1 MTTDEIIK
9 MAFELGNAI
18 ADSEEIAQLKTAQ
31 EKVTTDQKAYELIMN
46 YQDAKSK
53 SDNKLRDGM
62 QLSKIEEDHL
72 NILQQQLDSNA
83 KVMELIST
91 QDKFDSLMQAVYFAM
106 NQALSGGCSSDCS
119 SCGGS
124 CGA

>member
-18 ADSEEIAQLKTAQ
+18 ADSDEIAQLKTAQ
-31 EKVTTDQKAYELIMN
+31 EKVTLDQKAYELIMN
-46 YQDAKSK
+46 YQDAKTK

-72 NILQQQLDSNA
+72 NILQQQLNSNDT
-83 KVMELIST
+83 VMELIST
-91 QDKFDSLMQAVYFAM
+91 QEKFDSLMQAIYFAM
-106 NQALSGGCSSDCS
+106 NQALSGGCSSDCT

>member
-9 MAFELGNAI
+9 MAFELGNAV
-18 ADSEEIAQLKTAQ
+18 ADSAEIAQLKTAQ
-31 EKVTTDQKAYELIMN
+31 QNVSADQKAYELIMN
-46 YQDAKSK
+46 YQDAKTK
-53 SDNKLRDGM
+53 SENKLRDGL

-72 NILQQQLDSNA
+72 NILEQQLNSNIVV
-83 KVMELIST
+83 KDLIGA
-91 QDKFDSLMQAVYFAM
+91 QEKFDSLMQAIYFAM
-106 NQALSGGCSSDCS
+106 NQALSGGCSSGCD

>member
-1 MTTDEIIK
+1 MNTDEIIK
-9 MAFELGNAI
+9 MAFDLGAAI
-18 ADSEEIAQLKTAQ
+18 AVSDEIEQLKTAQ
-31 EKVTTDQKAYELIMN
+31 EKVSADQKAYELIMN
-46 YQDAKSK
+46 YQDAKTK

-72 NILQQQLDSNA
+72 NILQQQLNSNA
-83 KVMELIST
+83 MVMELIKT
-91 QDKFDSLMQAVYFAM
+91 QEKFDNLMQAIYFAM

-124 CGA
+124 CGV

>member
-18 ADSEEIAQLKTAQ
+18 AASEEIAQLKTAQ
-31 EKVTTDQKAYELIMN
+31 EKVSADQKAYELIIN
-46 YQDAKSK
+46 YQDAKTK

-72 NILQQQLDSNA
+72 NILQQQLNSNA
-83 KVMELIST
+83 TVMGLIST
-91 QDKFDSLMQAVYFAM
+91 QEKFDSLMQAIYFAM
-106 NQALSGGCSSDCS
+106 NQALGGGCSSDCD